1 MEPAINSYPD
11 ESFEDYS
18 VSGDQVVT
26 YKKAGERRLF
36 TNPDIDE
43 MREYF
48 REHKSRRMT
57 NKVTTVQEA
66 VSRLIADGD
75 YLAVGGFSTTRKPI
89 SVLHEIMRQKK
100 RNLGYSGHTTTHDL
114 QLLIAGKCIN
124 RCDAAYVVT
133 LEARGFSLI
142 MRKAFESGEVEVT
155 EWTNGT
161 LAWRFKAAAMGIS
174 FVPTRSLLGTDTLKY
189 SAAVEMPC
197 PFTGKKF
204 AALPA
209 LFPDVGII
217 HVHRCD
223 IYGNCQIDG
232 LTMFDYDIARAAKKL
247 IITTEEIIP
256 NEEIRRRPH
265 LTVIPYYYV
274 DAVIEVPMGA
284 YPTNMP
290 YLYFSDEDY
299 FAELIAAEKDEKAFK
314 EHLDKYVYNV
324 DNHWSFLQASGGLQ
338 RLSALRARETHR
350 YEKGGY

>member
-1 MEPAINSYPD
+1 M
-11 ESFEDYS
+11 
-18 VSGDQVVT
+18 
-26 YKKAGERRLF
+26 
-36 TNPDIDE
+36 
-43 MREYF
+43 
-48 REHKSRRMT
+48 
-57 NKVTTVQEA
+57 
-66 VSRLIADGD
+66 
-75 YLAVGGFSTTRKPI
+75 
-89 SVLHEIMRQKK
+89 
-100 RNLGYSGHTTTHDL
+100 

-324 DNHWSFLQASGGLQ
+324 DNHWSFLQASGVLQ

-350 YEKGGY
+350 YEKGAISDGIQQNRTVDLSGSACWKMVCTRRGTGMPCAAAMLARKR

>member
-1 MEPAINSYPD
+1 MESAVSPLPD
-11 ESFEDYS
+11 DSFEDYS
-18 VSGDQVVT
+18 VKGDQIVT
-26 YKKAGERRLF
+26 YKRTGERILF
-36 TNPDIDE
+36 TNPDVDE
-43 MREYF
+43 ARSHF
-48 REHKSRRMT
+48 RQKSRRLI
-57 NKVTTVQEA
+57 NKVTTPQEA
-66 VSRLIADGD
+66 VSTLIEDGD

-89 SVLHEIMRQKK
+89 AVLHEIMRQEK

-114 QLLIAGKCIN
+114 QLLIAGRCIN

-142 MRKAFESGEVEVT
+142 MRKAFESGELEVT

-161 LAWRFKAAAMGIS
+161 LAWRFKAAAMGIP

-197 PFTGKKF
+197 PFTGKTF

-217 HVHRCD
+217 HVHRSD

-265 LTVIPYYYV
+265 LTVIPYYNV
-274 DAVIEVPMGA
+274 DAVIEVPLGA
-284 YPTNMP
+284 CPTNMP
-290 YLYFSDEDY
+290 YHYFSDEEY
-299 FAELIAAEKDEKAFK
+299 FAELLAAERDEELLQ
-314 EHLDKYVYNV
+314 EHLAKYIYNV
-324 DNHWSFLQASGGLQ
+324 DNHWDFLRASGALR

-350 YEKGGY
+350 YEKGGI

>member
-1 MEPAINSYPD
+1 MESPLNSYPD
-11 ESFEDYS
+11 DSLKDYS

-26 YKKAGERRLF
+26 YKKAGERQLF
-36 TNPDIDE
+36 TSPDVDE
-43 MREYF
+43 VRSF
-48 REHKSRRMT
+48 FKQQKSRRMI
-57 NKVTTVQEA
+57 NKITTPQEA
-66 VSRLIADGD
+66 VSKLVADGD

-89 SVLHEIMRQKK
+89 AVLHEIVRQKK
-100 RNLGYSGHTTTHDL
+100 RYLGYSGHTTTHDL

-133 LEARGFSLI
+133 LEARGFSLV
-142 MRKAFESGEVEVT
+142 MRKAFESGELEVT

-161 LAWRFKAAAMGIS
+161 LAWRFKAAAMGIP
-174 FVPTRSLLGTDTLKY
+174 FIPTRSLLGTDTLKY

-197 PFTGKKF
+197 PFTGKKY

-232 LTMFDYDIARAAKKL
+232 LTMLDYDIARAAKKL

-265 LTVIPYYYV
+265 LTVIPYYHV
-274 DAVIEVPMGA
+274 DAVIEVPLGA

-290 YLYFSDEDY
+290 YMYFSDEDH
-299 FAELIAAEKDEKAFK
+299 FIELIEAEKDENTFK
-314 EHLDKYVYNV
+314 EYMDKYIYNV

-350 YEKGGY
+350 YEKGGF